1 MQSQHA
7 MAQQMAAMQLEIDTK
22 DEAAQSQAAAA
33 QEELHMTQLRLHLRV
48 NSPHGSN
55 RSSSPDPADTD
66 AARTSVPAPEHEQ
79 RKRDPWGKNNRQPS
93 GKSPLDD
100 LLKQARKLLGTPG
113 QMSRNILTGIIV
125 LLVVGLLLSSY
136 TIIEARQVG
145 LVLRFGEVSRQ
156 IGPGFHFK
164 LPQPIEMVSKVDAA
178 RVRSVNDKITLLTR
192 DQNVIAVDF
201 TVQYQV
207 DDARKYLFSLNDPDG
222 TVQAAAE
229 AAVRGV
235 IGANTMDQIM
245 VAGGSTLV
253 AKARDTLQQTL
264 DVYNAGMKV
273 TDISFQSVAPP
284 KEVKDAFDDVN
295 NAREDKQSSENA
307 AQAYASKVL
316 PVARGDASQIA
327 AEAEGYKA
335 ERIAL
340 PHRQRRPG
348 VRDDGGDAAARG
360 RRAAAGG
367 GRRRGAAPHQ
377 QRPPPPRLP
386 VLPRP
391 LVPLA
396 LVALSPPIYTPSS
409 AAFAAQLFLR
419 TTNLDE
425 AAASASSLSAAQA
438 TGLIHSLYDDMDE
451 VQSSPARP
459 VVSIMSDDLDAL
471 AELANGIITPTTFDL
486 GGRELHH
493 FFAAEGEANPGGMPA
508 LPEGGGAGMGGA
520 VVHASQASASG
531 SGSGSGGGGGTGSG
545 GGGPGGRS
553 DVEIPHPAGDGGD
566 EEGAGSES
574 SSGSGSSGRRA
585 SLPSRATTTN
595 SGGAGGGDGDTSR
608 SSSRSQVS
616 GAAAA
621 AAAAASAASTSS
633 AAA

>member
-1 MQSQHA
+1 MVMASPFECPVCLDPFECEVPSRQPLALPCGHTFCRSCLVKVHPQRCPTESAAAQQKAVAVELQHKWDAVQQQAADVLTELQRSQHA

-79 RKRDPWGKNNRQPS
+79 RTFQEVAAQVRALQLEMERRDQVTQRVARVSQVE
-93 GKSPLDD
+93 
-100 LLKQARKLLGTPG
+100 QAR
-113 QMSRNILTGIIV
+113 
-125 LLVVGLLLSSY
+125 
-136 TIIEARQVG
+136 
-145 LVLRFGEVSRQ
+145 VSRSLGRHRFAFYCAHTQ
-156 IGPGFHFK
+156 EWAGFVIPGC
-164 LPQPIEMVSKVDAA
+164 A
-178 RVRSVNDKITLLTR
+178 RPPSSSRP
-192 DQNVIAVDF
+192 A
-201 TVQYQV
+201 
-207 DDARKYLFSLNDPDG
+207 
-222 TVQAAAE
+222 AAAE
-229 AAVRGV
+229 QRRTSNVLHLLA
-235 IGANTMDQIM
+235 
-245 VAGGSTLV
+245 S
-253 AKARDTLQQTL
+253 
-264 DVYNAGMKV
+264 
-273 TDISFQSVAPP
+273 
-284 KEVKDAFDDVN
+284 
-295 NAREDKQSSENA
+295 QSSLA
-307 AQAYASKVL
+307 
-316 PVARGDASQIA
+316 
-327 AEAEGYKA
+327 
-335 ERIAL
+335 
-340 PHRQRRPG
+340 
-348 VRDDGGDAAARG
+348 
-360 RRAAAGG
+360 
-367 GRRRGAAPHQ
+367 
-377 QRPPPPRLP
+377 
-386 VLPRP
+386 P

-425 AAASASSLSAAQA
+425 AAASASALSAAQA

-459 VVSIMSDDLDAL
+459 LVNS
-471 AELANGIITPTTFDL
+471 IITPTTFDL

-493 FFAAEGEANPGGMPA
+493 FSPRRGIIREACLRCWRGMLA
-508 LPEGGGAGMGGA
+508 RREAGWW
-520 VVHASQASASG
+520 SQASASG

-566 EEGAGSES
+566 EEGTASGS

-585 SLPSRATTTN
+585 SLPSRATTT
-595 SGGAGGGDGDTSR
+595 SGGTDGGDIDTSR

-616 GAAAA
+616 QVSGGGGSGGGGSGGAP
-621 AAAAASAASTSS
+621 AASTSS